1 MNTTTPHTPTQTILT
16 IARSYPAL
24 AAIMAEYNPDRFDPA
39 DFKRLI
45 DNASSGQ
52 QLLIKIVLNI
62 WSSAWASKHG
72 CAINLVEIASRL
84 DGTHRTILA
93 RWIQNPIYP

>member
-16 IARSYPAL
+16 IARSYPSL
-24 AAIMAEYNPDRFDPA
+24 GAILAEYNPDRFDPA
-39 DFKRLI
+39 DFKGLLQS
-45 DNASSGQ
+45 ASSGQ

-62 WSSAWASKHG
+62 WSSTWASKHG

-84 DGTHRTILA
+84 DETHRTILA
-93 RWIQNPIYP
+93 GWIQNPVYP